1 VTIRAALFD
10 FSGTLFRLEHPE
22 LESNGPL
29 MRALTAPVG
38 IADGMDPELV
48 DAWHRRDLDPDVH
61 RWVHVRVL
69 KDSLVADADAF
80 YDQLLAPESWV
91 PYPDTK
97 ATLEHLKDV
106 PVAVV
111 SNIGWDIRS
120 VFELHGLTHLVDE
133 FVLSYEEGVIKP
145 DPKIFTTACER
156 LGVDPRHAVMVGDSE
171 EADGGAESIGCS
183 FRLVNPVPTSDRPN
197 ALLDVARTI
206 PV

>member
-1 VTIRAALFD
+1 MTIRAALFD

-22 LESNGPL
+22 LAANAEL
-29 MRALTAPVG
+29 MRALTAPIG

-61 RWVHVRVL
+61 RWVHVKVL
-69 KDSLVADADAF
+69 NDSGVAHAEAL
-80 YDQLLAPESWV
+80 YDQLISPESWQ
-91 PYPDTK
+91 PYPDTR
-97 ATLEHLKDV
+97 ATFEHLADI

-111 SNIGWDIRS
+111 SNIGWDIRG

-156 LGVDPRHAVMVGDSE
+156 LGVDPANAVMVGDSE
-171 EADGGAESIGCS
+171 EADGGAEAIGCA
-183 FRLVNPVPTSDRPN
+183 FRLVDPVPTSDRPN
-197 ALLDVARTI
+197 ALLEVARTI

>member
-1 VTIRAALFD
+1 MTIRAALFD

-22 LESNGPL
+22 LESNGAL

-38 IADGMDPELV
+38 IADDMDPELV

-69 KDSLVADADAF
+69 KDALVADAEAF

-91 PYPDTK
+91 PYPDTR

-156 LGVDPRHAVMVGDSE
+156 LGVDPREAVMVGDSE
-171 EADGGAESIGCS
+171 EADGGAEAIGCA

>member
-1 VTIRAALFD
+1 MTIRAALFD

-22 LESNGPL
+22 LESNGDL
-29 MRALTAPVG
+29 MRALTSPVG
-38 IADGMDPELV
+38 LADGVDPELA

-61 RWVHVRVL
+61 RWVHVKVL
-69 KDSLVADADAF
+69 NDALVPNAEAF
-80 YDQLLAPESWV
+80 YDQLLDPESWQ

-97 ATLEHLKDV
+97 ATLEHLAGL
-106 PVAVV
+106 PLAVV
-111 SNIGWDIRS
+111 SNIGWDIRPI
-120 VFELHGLTHLVDE
+120 FERHGLTHLVDE

-156 LGVDPRHAVMVGDSE
+156 LGVDPRNALMVGDSA
-171 EADGGAESIGCS
+171 EADGGAEAIGCS
-183 FRLVNPVPTSDRPN
+183 FRLVNPIPTSDRPN

>member
-22 LESNGPL
+22 LESNGDL

-38 IADGMDPELV
+38 IADGVDPELA
-48 DAWHRRDLDPDVH
+48 DAWYRRDLDPEVH
-61 RWVHVRVL
+61 RWVHVKVL
-69 KDSLVADADAF
+69 RDALVPDAEAF
-80 YDQLLAPESWV
+80 YDQLVSPESWR

-97 ATLEHLKDV
+97 ATLEHLADV

-111 SNIGWDIRS
+111 SNIGWDIRA

-133 FVLSYEEGVIKP
+133 FVLSYEEGVVKP

-156 LGVDPRHAVMVGDSE
+156 LGIAPRDAVMVGDSA
-171 EADGGAESIGCS
+171 EADGGAEAVGCS
-183 FRLVNPVPTSDRPN
+183 FRLVNPVPTSDRPT

>member
-1 VTIRAALFD
+1 MTIHAALFD

-22 LESNGPL
+22 LASNADL

-38 IADGMDPELV
+38 IADDMDPELA
-48 DAWHRRDLDPDVH
+48 DAWYRRDLDPDVH

-69 KDSLVADADAF
+69 NDSNVPDAEALYNQLIDA
-80 YDQLLAPESWV
+80 ESWQ
-91 PYPDTK
+91 PYPDTR
-97 ATLEHLKDV
+97 ATLEHLADI

-111 SNIGWDIRS
+111 SNIGWDIRP
-120 VFELHGLTHLVDE
+120 VFERFGLTHLVDE

-171 EADGGAESIGCS
+171 EADGGAEAIGCS
-183 FRLVNPVPTSDRPN
+183 FRLVNPVPTSDRPT